1 MNGGKDSEN
10 EINVVETPI
19 GVLGVTQ
26 DHAIIDKALYPR
38 DPEKIAAALEKQAAG
53 EVSKEMG
60 ELAEK
65 LAQRGYG
72 KFIVANDG
80 LADALRSLGYAVE
93 VSANSDVERRIR
105 GGIEGLAVDLGFVE
119 SASEFYEVSREVSI
133 AAARRAVRSA
143 QSERSAVI
151 TQTVQLLNELDKTL
165 NVLSSKLREWYSLHF
180 PELSRL
186 VDSHATYA
194 EIVHRIGDRSGISSL
209 SVEGID
215 LGPRAARIVRAAG
228 DSMGAALLPED
239 SEKLQ
244 GLAERLLGLYGYRA
258 GLEDHISSIAE
269 AAAPNLSVV
278 AGPVLAAKLIEK
290 AGNLRRL
297 AMMPSSTVQLL
308 GAEKALFR
316 SKMTRARPPK
326 HGLTFQHPYV
336 HSKPRKLRGRAAR
349 KLASKLSFAAR
360 ADAFS
365 GNPIGAELRR
375 QLDEEQAEKPGE

>member
-1 MNGGKDSEN
+1 MDSSKSSESM
-10 EINVVETPI
+10 IYVVETPI

-26 DHAIIDKALYPR
+26 DQVIIDKALYPR
-38 DPEKIAAALEKQAAG
+38 DPEKIAAALEKQASG

-60 ELAEK
+60 ELAER
-65 LAQRGYG
+65 LTQRGYE
-72 KFIVANDG
+72 KFIVASDH
-80 LADALRSLGYAVE
+80 LADALRNLGHE
-93 VSANSDVERRIR
+93 VDIAADPNIDRRIR
-105 GGIEGLAVDLGFVE
+105 SNIEGLAVDLGFVE
-119 SASEFYEVSREVSI
+119 SAPEFYEVSREVSV

-143 QSERSAVI
+143 QSERSAAI

-165 NVLSSKLREWYSLHF
+165 NVLSSKLREWYGLHF

-186 VDSHATYA
+186 VDSHRTYA
-194 EIVHRIGDRSGISSL
+194 EIVHRIGDRSGITHS
-209 SVEGID
+209 SVEGMD
-215 LGPRAARIVRAAG
+215 LGPRAARIVKTAG
-228 DSMGAALLPED
+228 GSMGAALLPED

-290 AGNLRRL
+290 AGSIRRL
-297 AMMPSSTVQLL
+297 AMMPSGTVQLL

-316 SKMTRARPPK
+316 AKKTRARPPK
-326 HGLTFQHPYV
+326 HGLIFQHPYV

-375 QLDEEQAEKPGE
+375 QLDEEQGENR